1 MTYILEKN
9 THWQEKELNSESVV
23 IPADWTSTALNTYA
37 DIISGQSPA
46 SDLVADLG
54 LDFHQ
59 GNSLFGDKYIKPST
73 KKIDRTRAPKIAPA
87 HSILFS
93 VRAPVGEVNIAC
105 TEMCIGRGLA
115 ALTTEHVSE
124 WMYFRLKSMSSVFKK
139 LSTGTTFEGITAKNL
154 GAVTFGCPPL
164 NEQTAIAN
172 ILSDQEALIA
182 QYDNLIALHEKRF
195 AYLSD
200 ELLSGRVRLV
210 QKEVGEVELVRNAL
224 WQEKELN
231 GEAVVIPRDWNHGN
245 VGTLFKIVGGGT
257 PSSTEPKFW
266 DGTIPWLGPKDMGTD
281 KLFIK
286 EGTKF
291 LSDAGAAKL
300 GKTVKRNSVIVST
313 RAPVGYINIAE
324 NDLYT
329 NQGCQSL
336 YSDQFDA
343 VYVAQWLR
351 LNKWVLDKNSAG
363 STFKELSSSN
373 LKKIHIW
380 YPPLPEQ
387 ILIANVLSDQEAL
400 IAQYKKLRDAE
411 KKRFDWLSDA
421 LLSGTYR
428 VKVEA

>member
-1 MTYILEKN
+1 MSYTLFETNMWKAVDINNSKCRVPHDWHLQKVSDLAYHITTGKKDANAAIENGIYPFYTCGEKN
-9 THWQEKELNSESVV
+9 LAINEYSFDTNALVLNGNGAVGDV
-23 IPADWTSTALNTYA
+23 KMAAGKFDAYQRNYVLT
-37 DIISGQSPA
+37 G
-46 SDLVADLG
+46 G
-54 LDFHQ
+54 LP
-59 GNSLFGDKYIKPST
+59 LKYS
-73 KKIDRTRAPKIAPA
+73 
-87 HSILFS
+87 
-93 VRAPVGEVNIAC
+93 
-105 TEMCIGRGLA
+105 
-115 ALTTEHVSE
+115 
-124 WMYFRLKSMSSVFKK
+124 YYVFKK
-139 LSTGTTFEGITAKNL
+139 FFKHAVHLSGSVMPYITLKDLQKFEIRI
-154 GAVTFGCPPL
+154 PPL
-164 NEQTAIAN
+164 AEQTAIAN

-182 QYDNLIALHEKRF
+182 KYDNLIALHKKRF

-210 QKEVGEVELVRNAL
+210 QKDLGEIELVRNVL

-324 NDLYT
+324 NYLYT

-387 ILIANVLSDQEAL
+387 TAIANVLSDQEAL
-400 IAQYKKLRDAE
+400 IAQYRKLREAE

>member
-210 QKEVGEVELVRNAL
+210 QKEVGEVELVKNHQ
-224 WQEKELN
+224 WQN
-231 GEAVVIPRDWNHGN
+231 GSNEQVPQNWKHSLLGDIVKIERGTAMNRSKCTPGMVPVIAGGKKPAYYHN
-245 VGTLFKIVGGGT
+245 VANRKGPTITISASGSAGYVAYYEEDIFASDCSTISESKNYYLPYVYLFLLHQQDEIYRAKKGGAQ
-257 PSSTEPKFW
+257 PHVS
-266 DGTIPWLGPKDMGTD
+266 PKD
-281 KLFIK
+281 
-286 EGTKF
+286 
-291 LSDAGAAKL
+291 
-300 GKTVKRNSVIVST
+300 
-313 RAPVGYINIAE
+313 
-324 NDLYT
+324 
-329 NQGCQSL
+329 
-336 YSDQFDA
+336 
-343 VYVAQWLR
+343 
-351 LNKWVLDKNSAG
+351 LNVLH
-363 STFKELSSSN
+363 FME
-373 LKKIHIW
+373 
-380 YPPLPEQ
+380 PPIEEQ
-387 ILIANVLSDQEAL
+387 TLIANVLSDQKAL

>member
-139 LSTGTTFEGITAKNL
+139 LSTGTTFEGITAQNL

-200 ELLSGRVRLV
+200 ELLSGRLRLSREV
-210 QKEVGEVELVRNAL
+210 DGPVKISHNAHWHSLSINENECSTPEDWHVKNVSDLGYGIVTGKKDANAAVSGGAYTFFTCGEKDLAIDVYSFNTEALILNGNGNVGEVKMA
-224 WQEKELN
+224 N
-231 GEAVVIPRDWNHGN
+231 G
-245 VGTLFKIVGGGT
+245 K
-257 PSSTEPKFW
+257 
-266 DGTIPWLGPKDMGTD
+266 
-281 KLFIK
+281 
-286 EGTKF
+286 
-291 LSDAGAAKL
+291 
-300 GKTVKRNSVIVST
+300 
-313 RAPVGYINIAE
+313 
-324 NDLYT
+324 
-329 NQGCQSL
+329 
-336 YSDQFDA
+336 FDA
-343 VYVAQWLR
+343 YQRNYVLTGGLPLKYGYYVFKHYFKDAVNL
-351 LNKWVLDKNSAG
+351 SG
-363 STFKELSSSN
+363 SVMPYIT
-373 LKKIHIW
+373 LKDLQKFDIRV
-380 YPPLPEQ
+380 PPLEEQ
-387 ILIANVLSDQEAL
+387 TLIANVLSDQEAL
-400 IAQYKKLRDAE
+400 IAQYKKLCDAE

>member
-1 MTYILEKN
+1 M
-9 THWQEKELNSESVV
+9 WRS
-23 IPADWTSTALNTYA
+23 
-37 DIISGQSPA
+37 
-46 SDLVADLG
+46 
-54 LDFHQ
+54 
-59 GNSLFGDKYIKPST
+59 
-73 KKIDRTRAPKIAPA
+73 KKIGDILKMSIGSTPPKKGDNYNGDIPWVTI
-87 HSILFS
+87 S
-93 VRAPVGEVNIAC
+93 N
-105 TEMCIGRGLA
+105 
-115 ALTTEHVSE
+115 LTTKDIKEYTAKVRPLKTIKKLPAGSLVGSFKMSVGRFGFLSE
-124 WMYFRLKSMSSVFKK
+124 PSATNEAIIAIPPDATKENLMFLYYALPSVFKK
-139 LSTGTTFEGITAKNL
+139 NATLNGQGVPLLNTETIKKL
-154 GAVTFGCPPL
+154 DVILPPL
-164 NEQTAIAN
+164 AEQTAIAN

-210 QKEVGEVELVRNAL
+210 QKEVGEVELVRNSL

-428 VKVEA
+428 VKVEP